1 MHIKQRELG
10 TPDPICPKFKGK
22 VRLSTVIKD
31 IHKRMHKIYEI
42 SKGGCANLKIQLPG
56 AWPTDTRQRQLGMR
70 YPMAPKIC
78 GQRVYATLSILHQK
92 RMHAPHANVAGGL
105 VSPEI
110 PIPRRLAY
118 VNKAAATR
126 NA

>member
-31 IHKRMHKIYEI
+31 IYKRMHKIHEI

-56 AWPTDTRQRQLGMR
+56 AWPTDTRQRQLGT
-70 YPMAPKIC
+70 PDLIALKIC
-78 GQRVYATLSILHQK
+78 GQRGYATLSILHQK
-92 RMHAPHANVAGGL
+92 RMHAPHANVVGGL
-105 VSPEI
+105 VPPEN
-110 PIPRRLAY
+110 PIPRRPIY
-118 VNKAAATR
+118 VHKAAATR